1 MLKLQK
7 LATGPEWAELMG
19 ARFCFAPLTRAMA
32 RRARVAAAKAV
43 EPQRGKISDV
53 EFGEALGDA
62 YSEELIVAGLV
73 DWEGVGD
80 AEGKPLAC
88 TEESKRLLVADPACF
103 DRLDAHYVLPFA
115 LRVAEGNA
123 SRASPNGTGAGARRA
138 RATAGS
144 SAKPRAKTGAKAAPI
159 ASTPATRPKAKKP
172 GRSSRRAKPS

>member
-7 LATGPEWAELMG
+7 QASGPEWFVLMG
-19 ARFCFAPLTRAMA
+19 ARFCFAPITKPMA

-43 EPQRGKISDV
+43 EPQRATLSDV

-80 AEGKPLAC
+80 AEGNPLPC
-88 TEESKRLLVADPACF
+88 TEAHKRMLVADPACF

-115 LRVAEGNA
+115 LRIAEGNA
-123 SRASPNGTGAGARRA
+123 SPASPNGTGAGATRA
-138 RATAGS
+138 RAIAGS
-144 SAKPRAKTGAKAAPI
+144 SAKPKARSGAKAAPT
-159 ASTPATRPKAKKP
+159 ASTRAKRPKAKRS
-172 GRSSRRAKPS
+172 GRS